1 MTLWKKIVV
10 GVLLLLALAVGASAY
25 FWFNRAP
32 VPIRVAEPGV
42 GGERIL
48 LGDVPAN
55 YFAPAKRGR
64 HPAILLL
71 GGSEGGLSET
81 RNVYARGLAAQG
93 YAVLYPGYYKTREDN
108 RSFDMVPLET
118 FDRALA
124 WMAAHPEIDA
134 SRMAI
139 VGHSKGA
146 EAALI
151 VASRHP
157 EIRAV
162 VAAMPSDV
170 VWQGFDFNTTDM
182 SKFRS
187 SWSLKGE
194 PLPFVRYKLLSW
206 YQWFSSD
213 ALTKMYRQSWEQADR
228 YPQAA
233 IRVDQINAKIL
244 LVCGGN
250 DLIWPSCDMARAIQA
265 RVPSARRESI
275 ALLSYPIAGHWAF
288 GPVENLHRPDR
299 ENLGQMGGTADID
312 MAARN
317 DQWPKLLAFL
327 RQSFD
332 AK

>member
-1 MTLWKKIVV
+1 MKLWKKIAL
-10 GVLLLLALAVGASAY
+10 GTLLLLVIAVGASAY
-25 FWFNRAP
+25 FWFNRGAP
-32 VPIRVAEPGV
+32 PITVAEPGA
-42 GGERIL
+42 GGQRVL

-55 YFAPAKRGR
+55 YFAPSNPGP

-71 GGSEGGLSET
+71 GGSEGSLRET
-81 RNVYARGLAAQG
+81 RNIYARALAAQG

-118 FDRALA
+118 FDRALV
-124 WMAAHPEIDA
+124 WMAARPEIDA
-134 SRMAI
+134 SRMAVI
-139 VGHSKGA
+139 GHSKGA

-170 VWQGFDFNTTDM
+170 VWQGFDFNATDM

-187 SWSLKGE
+187 SWSLKGQ

-206 YQWFSSD
+206 YEWFSSD
-213 ALTKMYRQSWEQADR
+213 ALTKMYRQSWEQAAR

-244 LVCGGN
+244 LVCGGD
-250 DLIWPSCDMARAIQA
+250 DLIWPSCEMARAIQA
-265 RVPSARRESI
+265 RAPPASKESF
-275 ALLSYPIAGHWAF
+275 ALLSYPQAGHWAF
-288 GPVENLHRPDR
+288 GPVENLHSSDT
-299 ENLGQMGGTADID
+299 ENLGQMGGTAEMD
-312 MAARN
+312 MAARK

-332 AK
+332 VK